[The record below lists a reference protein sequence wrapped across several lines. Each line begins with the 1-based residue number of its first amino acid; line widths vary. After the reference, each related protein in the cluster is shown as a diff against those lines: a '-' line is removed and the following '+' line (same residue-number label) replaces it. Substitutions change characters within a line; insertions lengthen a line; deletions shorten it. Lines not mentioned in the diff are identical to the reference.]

1 MTAGTSE
8 RAIGR
13 LEGKLDALVDAVE
26 KGQDESKQGRARI
39 YSELEK
45 VRQEAAASRAKV
57 ESLEQQMA
65 DASPVISDIK
75 RWRERFIGM
84 QMLVV
89 FLAGSAGAA
98 VVTLWKWLSMKI
110 GLQ

>member
-1 MTAGTSE
+1 MIDGNSE

-13 LEGKLDALVDAVE
+13 LEGKLDALADAVE
-26 KGQDESKQGRARI
+26 RGQDESKQGRARI
-39 YSELEK
+39 YAELEQ
-45 VRQEAAASRAKV
+45 VRQEAARSRAEV
-57 ESLEQQMA
+57 ESLKQQMA
-65 DASPVISDIK
+65 DAAPIISDIK

-98 VVTLWKWLSMKI
+98 ITTFWKWLSVKI
-110 GLQ
+110 GVQ